1 MEENCGERAKNRI
14 LVWPCLWTGSLVEDG
29 AKREGRKRIEE
40 RKEWDWGGE
49 KPRRQIPRPTQ
60 PPPPPATSL
69 SASSFSAFPA
79 AVRPFQPEPVHK
91 LDFAIHLDRG
101 CHRCERQSRAGD
113 TQSRWPYSPREEKK
127 KIYTCLWTHLDE
139 VVMWLIM
146 PSNPIVS
153 HLKNTKL
160 SHYFMYYYNFR
171 WSMYVTERSVTFQGI
186 KFYWK
191 L

>member
-1 MEENCGERAKNRI
+1 LALPVDRLSSR
-14 LVWPCLWTGSLVEDG
+14 
-29 AKREGRKRIEE
+29 GR
-40 RKEWDWGGE
+40 GE
-49 KPRRQIPRPTQ
+49 KRGKKADRREKGVGLRRGEASSPNPPTHPAPS
-60 PPPPPATSL
+60 PPGTSL
-69 SASSFSAFPA
+69 SASSFLAFPA

-113 TQSRWPYSPREEKK
+113 MQSRWPYSPREEKK
-127 KIYTCLWTHLDE
+127 KIYTCLLTHLDE

-171 WSMYVTERSVTFQGI
+171 
-186 KFYWK
+186 
-191 L
+191 